1 MSSKEA
7 LNFVCNN
14 CGNRVFRWQGKC
26 FNCGAFNSFIEE
38 QVPTTISKSSTHK
51 HVHLQTKP
59 LNTVI
64 YQNNYRIPTS
74 HKQIDELLEGGLIP
88 GQLILLAGE
97 PGVGK
102 STLLLQVMENLP
114 CLYVCGEESAMQIK
128 LRAERLKINTDKFE
142 MIEETDV
149 DIITDFLTENNS
161 PHKNK
166 VLIVD
171 SIQSVF
177 SSQIKSIP
185 GSISQI
191 QYCATLLREV
201 AKKHGYT
208 VILVGQI
215 TKDGY
220 IAGPK
225 VLEHIVDTVLFFE
238 GDKRGNLRILRVV
251 KNRFGSSNKVEIFIM
266 DTNGLL
272 PADTYLKSLIAERV
286 IKSSGSALA
295 IMFEGNRPLII
306 EIQALNAPS
315 QYGISRRIVNG
326 ISGKRVEMLLAVLQ
340 RRVGISS
347 NQFDIYINISGGLKV
362 IEPGCDLAVMLA
374 VVSVLKNKPLPKDM
388 IALGEVGLLGEIKPI
403 NRHQDAIKEATKHG
417 YLKIID
423 YRYANNVRDLI
434 KKIFI

>member
-1 MSSKEA
+1 MAKQKTLYVCSS
-7 LNFVCNN
+7 
-14 CGNRVFRWQGKC
+14 CGAKSPKWQGKC
-26 FNCGAFNSFIEE
+26 FACGAFNSFVEE
-38 QVPTTISKSSTHK
+38 HSASFSPSSSSRTVEPKSLS
-51 HVHLQTKP
+51 QANAKP
-59 LNTVI
+59 LVRSTF
-64 YQNNYRIPTS
+64 S
-74 HKQIDELLEGGLIP
+74 LLGLDDILGGGVVS
-88 GQLILLAGE
+88 GQVLLLGGE

-102 STLLLQVMENLP
+102 STLLTQVTSQFP
-114 CLYVCGEESAMQIK
+114 TIYVCGEESSGQVALRIK
-128 LRAERLKINTDKFE
+128 RLNLTDPVIDF
-142 MIEETDV
+142 IDDRDV
-149 DIITDFLTENNS
+149 DALCTYLDSRELS
-161 PHKNK
+161 ADPKL
-166 VLIVD
+166 VIVD
-171 SIQSVF
+171 SIQSLY
-177 SSQIKSIP
+177 STSIQSVP
-185 GSISQI
+185 GSIAQV
-191 QYCATLLREV
+191 QYSATKLSEI
-201 AKKHGYT
+201 AKKCGYIM
-208 VILVGQI
+208 VFVGQV
-215 TKDGY
+215 TKSGY
-220 IAGPK
+220 FAGPK
-225 VLEHIVDTVLFFE
+225 LLEHIVDTVLFFE

-266 DTNGLL
+266 DTDGLL

>member
-1 MSSKEA
+1 MSSKVT
-7 LNFVCNN
+7 LNFVCNA
-14 CGNRVFRWQGKC
+14 CGNRVLRWQGKC

-51 HVHLQTKP
+51 NSLIQAKP
-59 LNTVI
+59 LNEVV
-64 YQNNYRIPTS
+64 YQNNYRIPTN
-74 HKQIDELLEGGLIP
+74 HKQIDELLDGGLIP

-128 LRAERLKINTDKFE
+128 LRTERLKINSNNFQ
-142 MIEETDV
+142 MIEETDI
-149 DIITDFLTENNS
+149 DLIADFLTEKNS
-161 PHKNK
+161 PNKNK

-191 QYCATLLREV
+191 QYCATILREI
-201 AKKHGYT
+201 AKKYGYT

-238 GDKRGNLRILRVV
+238 GDKKGNLRILRVI
-251 KNRFGSSNKVEIFIM
+251 KNRFGSSNKVEIFVM
-266 DTNGLL
+266 DISGLQ
-272 PADTYLKSLIAERV
+272 PADTFLKSLIADR
-286 IKSSGSALA
+286 IIMSSGSALA

-306 EIQALNAPS
+306 EIQALNAPT

-326 ISGKRVEMLLAVLQ
+326 ISAKRVEMLLAVLQ
-340 RRVGISS
+340 RRVGINS

-362 IEPGCDLAVMLA
+362 IEPGCDLAVILA

-388 IALGEVGLLGEIKPI
+388 IAIGEVGLLGEIKPI

-417 YLKIID
+417 YSQIID
-423 YRYANNVRDLI
+423 YHFASNVRELI